1 MFWLGHRLL
10 LCMNTLTLSLSALLV
25 AAMPMTTLAQSVS
38 SSSLS
43 SSSLS
48 KTSSSVSSSRFH
60 FDDIDLDRYIDAPF
74 DDRSVSVAVSALT
87 DIGVLR
93 GNDDGTFRPER
104 RLNRAE
110 FITIVMRLVADDN
123 PTNTN
128 CFPDI
133 QKSDWF
139 AEDVCRAK
147 ALGIV
152 RGNAEVGVS
161 ESMWRFEPTRDV
173 QYEEAVKVLAK
184 IYAMPI
190 NGDEE
195 GDDWYVPFIS
205 GAAKSGVSLYGLVA
219 GDRITRGEMARLT
232 INFVAENE
240 GELDALR
247 DAEIEEQ
254 SSSSRTSSRSSVS
267 STSSR
272 RSSSAMSSS
281 LGEIGSGQFDPLVD
295 NDVRSSILVL
305 GETSPILAAVRF
317 FSNGE
322 PVAVTEVSVRLTGNV
337 DSVSSVLIYNADGE
351 LLGTAT
357 GGGSAQTFTAN
368 IPAQR
373 FYLPYREDRA
383 MYVRAR
389 TKTDDQGGRSGEDIE
404 VSSISLE
411 GTGVWSNDDYSTTSS
426 DDFPAN
432 ETAFGVLTSVT
443 NTGVVN
449 SVLIGGTERLL
460 GQFRFVARAPEST
473 KDVRLLTLV
482 FDIEQAGGITL
493 SNVNVRTEGSSEESD
508 CTVSSGVVT
517 CSSIPTTI
525 GTVDTERVIR
535 VYGDVTVPGTSGNK
549 SLRLVLNN
557 PGTPSNAGDVTWT
570 DGETTFNWL
579 PFEQPVVRGTL
590 FED

>member
-1 MFWLGHRLL
+1 MH
-10 LCMNTLTLSLSALLV
+10 
-25 AAMPMTTLAQSVS
+25 
-38 SSSLS
+38 
-43 SSSLS
+43 
-48 KTSSSVSSSRFH
+48 SSRFM
-60 FDDIDLDRYIDAPF
+60 FDDLDLDRYDDAPF
-74 DDRSVSVAVSALT
+74 DDHSVNVAVSALT
-87 DIGVLR
+87 RIGVIR
-93 GNDDGTFRPER
+93 GNDDGTFRPDR
-104 RLNRAE
+104 SLNRAE
-110 FITIVMRLVADDN
+110 FMTIVMRLLDDDN

-133 QKSDWF
+133 KKSDWF

-152 RGNAEVGVS
+152 RGNAQVGVD

-184 IYAMPI
+184 MYAMPV

-195 GDDWYVPFIS
+195 GADWYVPFIS
-205 GAAKSGVSLYGLVA
+205 AAAQKGISISGLVA
-219 GDRITRGEMARLT
+219 GDKITRGEMARLT
-232 INFVAENE
+232 IGFTAESE

-247 DAEIEEQ
+247 EAEIEEEDR
-254 SSSSRTSSRSSVS
+254 SSSSRTSSSRSSTS

-272 RSSSAMSSS
+272 RSSSSMSSS
-281 LGEIGSGQFDPLVD
+281 LGEIGSGQFDPLTD

-305 GETSPILAAVRF
+305 GETSPILAAVKF

-322 PVAVTEVSVRLTGNV
+322 PVEVTEVSVRLTGNV

-351 LLGTAT
+351 LLGTAS
-357 GGGSAQTFTAN
+357 GGGSSQTFTAN
-368 IPAQR
+368 IPSRR
-373 FYLPYREDRA
+373 FYLPYRADRA

-389 TKTDDQGGRSGEDIE
+389 TKSDAQGGQSGEDVE

-443 NTGVVN
+443 NTGVAN
-449 SVLIGGTERLL
+449 GVLISGTERLL

-473 KDVRLLTLV
+473 KDVRLLTLA

-493 SNVNVRTEGSSEESD
+493 SNVSIRTDDGSSDESS
-508 CTVSSGVVT
+508 CTVSAGTVT
-517 CSSIPTTI
+517 CSSIPANI

-535 VYGDVTVPGTSGNK
+535 VYGDVTVPGTTGNK
-549 SLRLVLNN
+549 SLRLVLND
-557 PGTPSNAGDVTWT
+557 PGTPSSAGDVTWT
-570 DGETTFNWL
+570 DGETTFDWL

-590 FED
+590 FEG